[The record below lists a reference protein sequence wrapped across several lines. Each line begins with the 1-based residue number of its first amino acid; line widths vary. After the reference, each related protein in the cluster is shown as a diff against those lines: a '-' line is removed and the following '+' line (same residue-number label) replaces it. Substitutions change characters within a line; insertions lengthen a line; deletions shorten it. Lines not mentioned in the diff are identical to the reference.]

1 MLVTIKKYKSEIF
14 FSLLFLF
21 IGMIVGKLSNT
32 DNNQWYNN
40 LHKASFTPPSIV
52 FPIIWSILYLMLG
65 VIFARILK
73 TKKNILILLFIAQFI
88 LNIIWPFIFFYFN
101 KIDLA
106 LYDLIIFWIVTCYLI
121 YLSKEEK
128 IILILFIPYFMWIS
142 LALVLNYYI
151 YILN

>member
-40 LHKASFTPPSIV
+40 LQKASFTPPRII

-73 TKKNILILLFIAQFI
+73 IKRNIIILLFIAQFI
-88 LNIIWPFIFFYFN
+88 FNIIWPFIFFYFN

-106 LYDLIIFWIVTCYLI
+106 LYDIIIFWIVTSYLI

-128 IILILFIPYFMWIS
+128 IISILFIPYFMWIS